1 MAFSRSKATS
11 PAREKNVDGISS
23 MLAIEGVE
31 TVVVVVRG
39 VVVVAAIGISSCRSW
54 MACRICRN

>member
-11 PAREKNVDGISS
+11 PAREKNVDGTSS

-31 TVVVVVRG
+31 TVVVAVRG
-39 VVVVAAIGISSCRSW
+39 VVVVVAIGISSCCSW
-54 MACRICRN
+54 MACCICRN